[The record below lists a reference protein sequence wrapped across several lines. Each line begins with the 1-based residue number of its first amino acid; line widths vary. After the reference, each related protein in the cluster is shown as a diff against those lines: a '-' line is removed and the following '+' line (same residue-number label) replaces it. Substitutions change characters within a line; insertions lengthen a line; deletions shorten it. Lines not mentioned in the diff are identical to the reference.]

1 MRLVSAAPYKP
12 GDLLTVPVTGGE
24 NAELIWLIA
33 RMADAT
39 AADLIYL
46 LYSDC
51 FTERVEQRRCI
62 RGTMCVLLCV

>member
-1 MRLVSAAPYKP
+1 MHLVSATPYKP
-12 GDLLTVPVTGGE
+12 GDLLAVPVTGEE

-33 RMADAT
+33 RMVDAT

-51 FTERVEQRRCI
+51 FTEWVECR
-62 RGTMCVLLCV
+62 